1 MKSLIIALMVC
12 MPILLIGQVGITY
25 TLANG
30 QITTDADGTYFE
42 FDVMAQATET
52 GTNIGTGIVFLSYN
66 APAFGSTINTE
77 GNLTVTKG
85 KLLNGALYT
94 FTPNDTYENVFAI
107 THIYLGFFDP
117 GHGNAL
123 PTTATQL
130 EHVKMKILD
139 TTQPIQVCFFPG
151 NDDPEFERYMA
162 NEQFDDQ
169 HQNYTP
175 VVANMCIYHDPP
187 TVPVELSHFSA
198 TMTAENNV
206 QLTWVS
212 QTETNVLGYNV
223 YRSADS
229 DLSGALKVSPL
240 IEGTNTSHAQTY
252 IYVDEELY
260 RDGTY
265 YYWLQSVDIDGS
277 VSYHGPASVVFSHG
291 GQTASPPIPLVTKL
305 ENAYPNPFNPDT
317 TIRYQLQTPGK
328 VTIDIYNHKGQ
339 IVRSFS
345 QSHAAPGYYGV
356 NWDGRDSSGRAL
368 ASGVY
373 LYKMSSGSYSFTKK
387 LILQK

>member
-1 MKSLIIALMVC
+1 MKSLIFALMVC
-12 MPILLIGQVGITY
+12 IPILLFGQVGITY

-30 QITTDADGTYFE
+30 QVTTDANGTYFE
-42 FDVMAQATET
+42 FDVMAQATT
-52 GTNIGTGIVFLSYN
+52 SGTNIGVGIVFLSYST
-66 APAFGSTINTE
+66 PAFGTAVNEE
-77 GNLTVTKG
+77 GNVTVTLG
-85 KLLNGALYT
+85 EILSDNNIYSI
-94 FTPNDTYENVFAI
+94 TPNDTYPDVLAL
-107 THIYLGFFDP
+107 THVYGSATAGLGNP
-117 GHGNAL
+117 L
-123 PTTATQL
+123 PDTATQL

-151 NDDPEFERYMA
+151 NDDPRFQRFMA
-162 NEQFDDQ
+162 GQQFDDQ
-169 HQNYTP
+169 FENYTP

-223 YRSADS
+223 YRSANS
-229 DLSGALKVSPL
+229 DLNGALKVSPL

-317 TIRYQLQTPGK
+317 TIRYQLKNPGK